1 MSKMSGDTARHN
13 RRKKA
18 SNIKRARNR
27 VLRAEIDAR
36 KTAASSTATSAKA

>member
-18 SNIKRARNR
+18 ANIKRARNR
-27 VLRAEIDAR
+27 VLRAEIEAR
-36 KTAASSTATSAKA
+36 TPAQTPAAEAKA